1 MPRCIVQGCPHY
13 SGRKNSTP
21 GVTFHMFP
29 KNLATIKK
37 WLQQINQNFGDV
49 DAFAQG
55 VLEGKAGVIRICSAH
70 FAIECYRFV
79 GSQKILLEDAVPTIF
94 LGKPAVKVESSFC
107 PMIFPDK
114 QKPAIRM
121 ESAVHP
127 ESFPEKE
134 KMPNKVESAV
144 GPIMFANK
152 EKTAVKVEAI
162 KTSKGIPTV
171 GNVPDMKEPAVSV
184 KSTVPT
190 LYWNMQPLQMPI
202 LPLLPVNMAN
212 PHWASNDL
220 AVSKSNP
227 WSANDLANGGANVEE
242 KHDVDTSVPR
252 VQVTKAES
260 HVENVMSTDNFPNM
274 QDVESHAKL
283 PNAMFGEKD
292 VHVSRCPDSSL
303 SPAIQKEDKSVQWP
317 EYETSGP
324 AWKVL
329 HDHYYKV
336 RRAIDRSA
344 LRNGI
349 ESCYQEMDS
358 EGELLAILQY
368 VTSVLWRNRRKK
380 ELKMERI
387 LNQTLEI
394 ITLIT
399 GEEWVIVKKD
409 SIHKGIHELT
419 GEHFQDKSEPFSVP
433 APTNQN
439 HSDLS
444 RKSCRKK
451 REKHGDFKSPDR
463 YTGFVGPDS
472 SLPVKVPVKCG
483 NVAVF
488 FTLDEWSYLERH
500 RQEYAETVAD
510 NGPVKRTWQV
520 REHWDSEEEYF
531 SEEEEEE
538 EEVEDSPKRKS
549 SPEWK
554 PGCDSLDSAE
564 EEEEENQNLNR
575 PITTE
580 NGVQGESEPETSSL
594 TIMEE
599 EAQYDCDACGERLT
613 SKEDL
618 IRHKAINHAVKR
630 YPCPIC
636 GIQYDYK
643 SQFIIHQRAHTGEKP
658 FVCQECG
665 AKFGHKSSYL
675 VHERR
680 HKEGKTFECDKC
692 DRRFDKKC
700 ELVKHEKT
708 HLQKK
713 RHKCHKCGK
722 RYSNR
727 STLMRHKWAHKGE

>member
-94 LGKPAVKVESSFC
+94 LGKPVESSFC
-107 PMIFPDK
+107 PMIFLDK
-114 QKPAIRM
+114 QKPAIKM

-134 KMPNKVESAV
+134 KMAIKVENAV
-144 GPIMFANK
+144 GPMMFANK
-152 EKTAVKVEAI
+152 EKTAVKVEAA

-171 GNVPDMKEPAVSV
+171 GNVPDTEEPAVSV

-190 LYWNMQPLQMPI
+190 LYWNMQPLQMPV
-202 LPLLPVNMAN
+202 LPFLPVNMAK
-212 PHWASNDL
+212 PLWANNNF
-220 AVSKSNP
+220 AVSKLSP

-242 KHDVDTSVPR
+242 KHDVDNSVPR
-252 VQVTKAES
+252 VEVTKAES
-260 HVENVMSTDNFPNM
+260 HVENVMSTDNFPNT
-274 QDVESHAKL
+274 QDVESHVKL
-283 PNAMFGEKD
+283 PNAIFGEKD
-292 VHVSRCPDSSL
+292 VYVSGCPDSSL
-303 SPAIQKEDKSVQWP
+303 SPTIQKEDKSVQWP

-344 LRNGI
+344 LKNGI

-419 GEHFQDKSEPFSVP
+419 GE
-433 APTNQN
+433 
-439 HSDLS
+439 
-444 RKSCRKK
+444 
-451 REKHGDFKSPDR
+451 
-463 YTGFVGPDS
+463 
-472 SLPVKVPVKCG
+472 VPVKCG

-531 SEEEEEE
+531 SEEEEE
-538 EEVEDSPKRKS
+538 VEDSPKRKS

-564 EEEEENQNLNR
+564 EEEENQNPNH

-580 NGVQGESEPETSSL
+580 NGVQGESQPETSSL

-618 IRHKAINHAVKR
+618 IRHKAVNHAVKR

-708 HLQKK
+708 HAQKK